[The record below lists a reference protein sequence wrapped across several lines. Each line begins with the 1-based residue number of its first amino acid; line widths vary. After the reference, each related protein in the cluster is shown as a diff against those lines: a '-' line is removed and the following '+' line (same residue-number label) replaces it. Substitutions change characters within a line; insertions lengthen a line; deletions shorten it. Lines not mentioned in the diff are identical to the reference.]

1 MLVIIFGLA
10 IANPENVLITFTLSN
25 KDMEERKLGKTEKF
39 DHMKLIR
46 EYAGGH
52 KNLITL
58 GRCLAAVSAVMT
70 LIPYYELWKIIRCA
84 VDGEDTEMI
93 RVYAWS
99 AVGMIV
105 GALLVY
111 ILALLCTHLAAFR
124 VQANMRSALM
134 HRIIT
139 LPLGVFDEDGTG
151 KIRRIVND
159 STAATETYIAHN
171 LCDKTVAAIT
181 PVGLLVLVLAFNWK
195 IGLIC
200 MIPAVIGFACMM
212 SMMGKGM
219 QEKMK
224 EYQDALET
232 MSSEATEYVRGVPV
246 VKTFGQTVHSFK
258 RFKDC
263 IDGFGKWTTQY
274 TMMLRFP
281 MTGFMTCINAIFA
294 FIVIAAFVITKNGVD
309 NAAILNIMYYIIVT
323 PLVTVALTKIAYSGE
338 AEMTLI
344 DALKRVD
351 RVMEIEPLAE
361 RKTDKKPEDHGI
373 ELKNVSYRYKD
384 ATRDAVS
391 DVSLSIRQG
400 EHIALVGPSGSGK
413 TTLAELM
420 VRFFDVTD
428 GEILIGGVNVKDMS
442 QQALMEQVSFVFQ
455 DSRLIKKSILENVRM
470 AKPEATEHEVLEAL
484 EKAQCMDII
493 EKLPDG
499 IHTVIGEK
507 GTYLSGGEQQ
517 RITIARAVLKD
528 APILILDEATA
539 FADPDNETRVQ
550 AAFEELSKNK
560 TLVMIA
566 HRLSTVMNA
575 DRIFVMKDGRCTE
588 SGTHDELMGK
598 NGLYKHMFDE
608 YTRSIEWKV
617 GA

>member
-1 MLVIIFGLA
+1 MSMI
-10 IANPENVLITFTLSN
+10 
-25 KDMEERKLGKTEKF
+25 RK
-39 DHMKLIR
+39 
-46 EYAGGH
+46 YAGGLKH
-52 KNLITL
+52 LITL
-58 GRCLAAVSAVMT
+58 GRCLAAISAVMT

-84 VDGEDTEMI
+84 VNGENLDNI
-93 RVYAWS
+93 KVYAWS
-99 AVGMIV
+99 AVALIV

-111 ILALLCTHLAAFR
+111 IGALFCTHIAAFR
-124 VQANMRSALM
+124 VQANMRSSLM

-171 LCDKTVAAIT
+171 LADKTVAAVT
-181 PVGLLVLVLAFNWK
+181 PVGLLVLVFAFNWK

-200 MIPAVIGFACMM
+200 MIPALIGFACMM
-212 SMMGKGM
+212 TMMGKGM
-219 QEKMK
+219 HEKMK
-224 EYQDALET
+224 EYQDALDT

-258 RFKDC
+258 RFKEC
-263 IDGFGKWTTQY
+263 IDGFCKWATDY
-274 TMMLRFP
+274 TLMLRFP
-281 MTGFMTCINAIFA
+281 MAGFMTCINAIFA
-294 FIVIAAFVITKNGVD
+294 FIVIAAFVVTKNGVD
-309 NAAILNIMYYIIVT
+309 NAAILNIMYYIIIT
-323 PLVTVALTKIAYSGE
+323 PLVTIALTKIAYSGE

-344 DALKRVD
+344 DAMKRVD
-351 RVMEIEPLAE
+351 KVMEIEPLAE
-361 RKTDKKPEDHGI
+361 GKENLKPGDHGI

-384 ATRDAVS
+384 ATRDAVN
-391 DVSLSIRQG
+391 DVSLSIKSG
-400 EHIALVGPSGSGK
+400 EHVALVGPSGSGK

-420 VRFFDVTD
+420 VRFFDVTS
-428 GEILIGGVNVKDMS
+428 GEILIGGVNVKNLS
-442 QQALMEQVSFVFQ
+442 SKTLMEQVSFVFQ
-455 DSRLIKKSILENVRM
+455 DSRLIKKSIFENVRM
-470 AKPEATEHEVLEAL
+470 SKPSASEAEVLEAL
-484 EKAQCMDII
+484 KKAQCMDII
-493 EKLPDG
+493 EKLPNG
-499 IHTVIGEK
+499 IHTVLGEK

-539 FADPDNETRVQ
+539 FADPDNETKVQ

-560 TLVMIA
+560 TLIMIA

-575 DRIFVMKDGRCTE
+575 DRIFVMDDGKCIE
-588 SGTHDELMGK
+588 SGNHEELMEK

>member
-1 MLVIIFGLA
+1 M
-10 IANPENVLITFTLSN
+10 
-25 KDMEERKLGKTEKF
+25 GKTEKY

-58 GRCLAAVSAVMT
+58 GRCLAAVSAVLT
-70 LIPYYELWKIIRCA
+70 LIPFYELWKIIRTA
-84 VDGEDTEMI
+84 VNGEDPGKI
-93 RVYAWS
+93 SVYAWI
-99 AVGMIV
+99 AVALIV

-111 ILALLCTHLAAFR
+111 IAALFCTHIAAFR
-124 VQANMRSALM
+124 VQANMRSSLM
-134 HRIIT
+134 RRIIT

-159 STAATETYIAHN
+159 STAATETYIAHS
-171 LCDKTVAAIT
+171 LADKTVALVT
-181 PVGLLVLVLAFNWK
+181 PIGLLVLVFAFNWK
-195 IGLIC
+195 IGLIT
-200 MIPAVIGFACMM
+200 MIPAVIGFLCMM

-224 EYQDALET
+224 QYQDALET
-232 MSSEATEYVRGVPV
+232 MSSEATEYVRGIPV

-258 RFKDC
+258 RFKAC
-263 IDGFGKWTTQY
+263 IDGYGKWTTDY
-274 TMMLRFP
+274 TLKLRFP
-281 MTGFMTCINAIFA
+281 MMGFMTCINAIFA
-294 FIVIAAFVITKNGVD
+294 FIVLAAFVFTKNGTSSAD
-309 NAAILNIMYYIIVT
+309 ILNIMYYIIVT

-338 AEMTLI
+338 AEMNLI

-351 RVMEIEPLAE
+351 QIMEIEPLKE
-361 RKTDKKPEDHGI
+361 QNTGKKPADHGI
-373 ELKNVSYRYKD
+373 ELKNVSYRYKG
-384 ATRDAVS
+384 AARDAVS
-391 DVSLSIRQG
+391 NVSLSIKAG
-400 EHIALVGPSGSGK
+400 EHVALVGPSGSGK
-413 TTLAELM
+413 TTLAELL
-420 VRFFDVTD
+420 VRFFDVTE
-428 GEILIGGVNVKDMS
+428 GEILIGGVNVKELPSGD
-442 QQALMEQVSFVFQ
+442 LMEQVSFVFQ

-470 AKPEATEHEVLEAL
+470 AKPEASEEEVLSAL

-493 EKLPDG
+493 EKLPNG

-539 FADPDNETRVQ
+539 FADPDNETKVQ

-560 TLVMIA
+560 TLIMIA
-566 HRLSTVMNA
+566 HRLSTVVNA
-575 DRIFVMKDGRCTE
+575 DRIFVMEDGKCTE
-588 SGTHDELMGK
+588 FGSHNELMDQ
-598 NGLYKHMFDE
+598 NGLYKRMFEE

>member
-1 MLVIIFGLA
+1 M
-10 IANPENVLITFTLSN
+10 
-25 KDMEERKLGKTEKF
+25 GKTEKY

-46 EYAGGH
+46 GYAGGH
-52 KNLITL
+52 ASLITL

-70 LIPYYELWKIIRCA
+70 LIPYYELWKIISIA
-84 VDGEDTEMI
+84 VEGEDTGRI
-93 RVYAWS
+93 TFYAWT
-99 AVGMIV
+99 AVALIV

-111 ILALLCTHLAAFR
+111 IAALFCTHIAAFR
-124 VQANMRSALM
+124 VQANMRSSLM
-134 HRIIT
+134 RRILT

-159 STAATETYIAHN
+159 STAATETFIAHI
-171 LCDKTVAAIT
+171 LPDKMVAAVT
-181 PVGLLVLVLAFNWK
+181 PVGLLVLVFAFNWK

-200 MIPAVIGFACMM
+200 MIPALIGFMCMM

-232 MSSEATEYVRGVPV
+232 MNSEATEYVRGIPV

-258 RFKDC
+258 RFKAC
-263 IDGFGKWTTQY
+263 IDGYGKWTTDY
-274 TMMLRFP
+274 TLALRFP

-294 FIVIAAFVITKNGVD
+294 FIVIAAFVVTKDGVE
-309 NAAILNIMYYIIVT
+309 NADILNIMYYIIIT
-323 PLVTVALTKIAYSGE
+323 PLITVALTKIAYSGE
-338 AEMTLI
+338 AEMNLI

-351 RVMEIEPLAE
+351 RIMELEPLADGMTGQLP
-361 RKTDKKPEDHGI
+361 KDSGI
-373 ELKNVSYRYKD
+373 ELKSVSYRYQD

-391 DVSLSIRQG
+391 KVSLSIKPG
-400 EHIALVGPSGSGK
+400 EHVALVGPSGSGK

-428 GEILIGGVNVKDMS
+428 GEIKIGGVNVKDMS
-442 QQALMEQVSFVFQ
+442 PSELMKQVSFVFQ
-455 DSRLIKKSILENVRM
+455 DSRLIKKTILDNVRM
-470 AKPEATEHEVLEAL
+470 GRPDASEDEVMKAL
-484 EKAQCMDII
+484 AKAQCMDII
-493 EKLPDG
+493 DKLPDG
-499 IHTVIGEK
+499 IHTMLGEK

-539 FADPDNETRVQ
+539 FADPDNETKVQ
-550 AAFEELSKNK
+550 AAFEEISKDK
-560 TLVMIA
+560 TLIMIA

-575 DRIFVMKDGRCTE
+575 DRIFVMDAGRCVE
-588 SGTHDELMGK
+588 SGTHEELMARG
-598 NGLYKHMFDE
+598 GLYKRMFDE

>member
-1 MLVIIFGLA
+1 M
-10 IANPENVLITFTLSN
+10 
-25 KDMEERKLGKTEKF
+25 GKTEKY

-52 KNLITL
+52 KNLIVL

-70 LIPYYELWKIIRCA
+70 LIPYYELWKIIRTA
-84 VDGEDTEMI
+84 VNGENLDDI
-93 RVYAWS
+93 KVYAWS
-99 AVGMIV
+99 AVALIV

-111 ILALLCTHLAAFR
+111 IMALFCTHIAAFR
-124 VQANMRSALM
+124 VQANMRSSLM
-134 HRIIT
+134 RRIIT

-171 LCDKTVAAIT
+171 LPDKTVAAVT
-181 PVGLLVLVLAFNWK
+181 PVGLLVLVFAFNWK
-195 IGLIC
+195 IGLMC

-212 SMMGKGM
+212 SMMTKGM

-224 EYQDALET
+224 EYQDALEN

-258 RFKDC
+258 RFKSC
-263 IDGFGKWTTQY
+263 IDGFGKWAADY
-274 TMMLRFP
+274 TLTLRFP
-281 MTGFMTCINAIFA
+281 MTFFMTCVNAIFA
-294 FIVIAAFVITKNGVD
+294 FIVISAFVVTKNGVD
-309 NAAILNIMYYIIVT
+309 NAAILNIMYYIIIT
-323 PLVTVALTKIAYSGE
+323 PLVTIALTKIAYSGE

-344 DALKRVD
+344 DALKRAD
-351 RVMEIEPLAE
+351 KILEIEPLAE
-361 RKTDKKPEDHGI
+361 GGSNRKPANNRF

-384 ATRDAVS
+384 ANRDAVS
-391 DVSLSIRQG
+391 DVTLSIEPG
-400 EHIALVGPSGSGK
+400 EHVALVGPSGSGK

-420 VRFFDVTD
+420 VRFFDVTK
-428 GEILIGGVNVKDMS
+428 GEILIGGVNVKDLS
-442 QQALMEQVSFVFQ
+442 SKTLMDLVSFVFQ

-470 AKPEATEHEVLEAL
+470 AKPDASEAEVLEAL
-484 EKAQCMDII
+484 RKAQCMDII

-499 IHTVIGEK
+499 IHTVLGEK

-517 RITIARAVLKD
+517 RITIARAFLKD

-539 FADPDNETRVQ
+539 FADPDNETKVQ

-560 TLVMIA
+560 TLIMIA

-575 DRIFVMKDGRCTE
+575 DRIFVMDDGKCIE
-588 SGTHDELMGK
+588 SGNHEELMHKG
-598 NGLYKHMFDE
+598 GLYKHMFDE